1 MDAFI
6 HGNTQTATTASGN
19 INANP
24 SLNVN
29 TQTHLPESPP
39 DSGSEPPYSPS
50 DLHGAAGIVTTGTT
64 NQQSTNGYETDIRLG
79 HLGPHLGQQQTTT
92 GLHVSDL
99 TLSQQLLSDPTNN
112 IYLNGGGTS
121 PSQNLVDG
129 GHQSSGLIVVPEV
142 TLKHEGE
149 LIIPEDASSEYMLHS
164 TGGTASG
171 VTLIE
176 LGQRSFKN
184 DLLEASTGDDL
195 VQLMPGVYN
204 ASTGVGSV
212 STNNNSSSS
221 SNNGIQSPHV
231 RQSAATRK
239 RKGSNS
245 VAGRPPSTIIK
256 TDPDLSSG
264 VTRMISKSCSNDT
277 SLDTI
282 NNASLDSSSSTNG
295 GGDGSDSCPM
305 QSIRF
310 APFQQHQ
317 WHVLCNQNLQE
328 L

>member
-6 HGNTQTATTASGN
+6 HGNTQTATTPGGN
-19 INANP
+19 NANP
-24 SLNVN
+24 S

-50 DLHGAAGIVTTGTT
+50 DLHGAAGIVTTG
-64 NQQSTNGYETDIRLG
+64 NSNVNVQQGTNGYETDIRLG
-79 HLGPHLGQQQTTT
+79 GHHLGSHLGQQQTTT
-92 GLHVSDL
+92 SALHVSDL

-112 IYLNGGGTS
+112 IYLNGGVTS
-121 PSQNLVDG
+121 PSPNLVD
-129 GHQSSGLIVVPEV
+129 QQTGLTVVPEV

-149 LIIPEDASSEYMLHS
+149 LIIPDDASPDPGQYMLHQ
-164 TGGTASG
+164 TGGAP

-176 LGQRSFKN
+176 LGQRPFKN
-184 DLLEASTGDDL
+184 GLLEAGSSDDL

-204 ASTGVGSV
+204 GASAGNV
-212 STNNNSSSS
+212 SSNNSS

-231 RQSAATRK
+231 RQSSSTSTRK

-245 VAGRPPSTIIK
+245 VAGRPPSAIIK
-256 TDPDLSSG
+256 ADPELNSG
-264 VTRMISKSCSNDT
+264 VTRMIGISKSCSNDT